1 MPRLKLKQ
9 FKHRFANSLV
19 ITLGAGKFLKW
30 TAVGQVT
37 DKLPEELAYKLAGQ
51 YTKELQLI
59 TDDAE
64 LLEEEE
70 TTKKAV
76 GKSPSNKSA
85 SAPKSK

>member
-19 ITLGAGKFLKW
+19 ITLGAGKYLKW

-37 DKLPEELAYKLAGQ
+37 DKLPEELAYQLAGQ

-59 TDDAE
+59 ADDGE
-64 LLEEEE
+64 LTQE
-70 TTKKAV
+70 KAV
-76 GKSPSNKSA
+76 GKAPANKSA
-85 SAPKSK
+85 TASKNK